1 MEHAGARVSILQMV
15 NMNLMNSAKR
25 SEGPRLINT
34 CIIYIFFFWLNCLQA
49 FILELIVLLFNGNEW
64 KAMSDVRGSQ

>member
-34 CIIYIFFFWLNCLQA
+34 CIIYIYFFFV
-49 FILELIVLLFNGNEW
+49 ELFAGIYT
-64 KAMSDVRGSQ
+64 